1 MGSTE
6 FASPT
11 HRRASSDRRPSGVS
25 LIVCAVVCGVLG
37 FQAGNMHGV
46 ALGGHISGHAAD
58 GSDAHWHDAMAGAR
72 DTAQKAPRALAEATR
87 RLDAVEQRKCPPP
100 PEPVACPPETVC
112 PPPPEPVAC
121 SPATVCPPPEPLA
134 CPPMVCPPPPE
145 PVACPPETV
154 CPPPPEPVT
163 CPPLPACPPPV
174 SEGAGTPLG
183 VLRQVKRREPWN
195 ATIPSFPYVPAAH
208 NSALLLAHDGGPTTV
223 TAGCSEID
231 VVFKDPSVCLAIFAT
246 GAVQGSKGGALR
258 SIVRVDAIGT
268 GRALVERGHDRSHAL
283 GLALGDGSILL
294 LESVL
299 GESAAD
305 RRPHAVEASQIRVY
319 DEDLDIRQ

>member
-87 RLDAVEQRKCPPP
+87 RLDAVEQRK
-100 PEPVACPPETVC
+100 
-112 PPPPEPVAC
+112 
-121 SPATVCPPPEPLA
+121 
-134 CPPMVCPPPPE
+134 CPPPPE